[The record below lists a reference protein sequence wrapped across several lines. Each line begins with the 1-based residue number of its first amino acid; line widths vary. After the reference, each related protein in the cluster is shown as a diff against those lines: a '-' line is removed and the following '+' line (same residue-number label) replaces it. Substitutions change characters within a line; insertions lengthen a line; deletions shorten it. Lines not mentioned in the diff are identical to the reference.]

1 MKKWIIAAG
10 AATVALAWFAPDDD
24 VVPPAAATTRPAA
37 PAAPAE
43 NAAQPAAMPSHTP
56 SVMPAAAAPAA
67 IPAELQIQRRI
78 EGEDAGNLFGASAEP
93 PPAPLKPAAARAEPP
108 QQPELAAAARAASGV
123 AALPF
128 VFLGSYRDG
137 GHTTYLLQADG
148 QDIVARIGDTI
159 AGSYRLDA
167 AREDTLS
174 FTYLPRNQSMTL
186 ALTHANG
193 EAN

>member
-24 VVPPAAATTRPAA
+24 VVPPAAATPRAVT
-37 PAAPAE
+37 
-43 NAAQPAAMPSHTP
+43 
-56 SVMPAAAAPAA
+56 SVDTTVSTPAAAPVA

-78 EGEDAGNLFGASAEP
+78 EDEDAGNLFAGSAEMQ
-93 PPAPLKPAAARAEPP
+93 PAPLKPVAARTVQPEQAAATQATN
-108 QQPELAAAARAASGV
+108 A

-137 GHTTYLLQADG
+137 GQTTYLLQADG
-148 QDIVARIGDTI
+148 QDIVARVGDTI
-159 AGSYRLDA
+159 AGAYRLDA
-167 AREDTLS
+167 AHEGTLS
-174 FTYLPRNQSMTL
+174 FTHLPRNQTVTL
-186 ALTHANG
+186 ALTNATG

>member
-24 VVPPAAATTRPAA
+24 VVPPAAATPRPAA
-37 PAAPAE
+37 SVETAAPVPAAPV
-43 NAAQPAAMPSHTP
+43 AMSP
-56 SVMPAAAAPAA
+56 A

-78 EGEDAGNLFGASAEP
+78 EDEDVGNLFAGSAEMQ
-93 PPAPLKPAAARAEPP
+93 PAPLKLVAARAV
-108 QQPELAAAARAASGV
+108 QPEQATVAQAVNA

-137 GHTTYLLQADG
+137 GQTTYLLQADG
-148 QDIVARIGDTI
+148 QDIVARVGDTI
-159 AGSYRLDA
+159 ASAYRLDA
-167 AREDTLS
+167 AHDGALS
-174 FTYLPRNQSMTL
+174 FTHLPRNQTVTL
-186 ALTHANG
+186 ALTNATG